1 MTDVLPAARAAS
13 PEGPTPPQALDAERA
28 VLAALLLDSEH
39 AGLAIEKL
47 PPTAFYR
54 TAHQRIYDAILAI
67 YNRGDKADLIT
78 LTEELRKR
86 GELEAVGGSPALA
99 QLLDVATATA
109 NFEQHVKL
117 IHGKAVL
124 RGLIRA
130 ATEIQQECYAAGDDT
145 SNILDRAEQRIFS
158 ITDTQ
163 VRQGFIS
170 IRDLLTPT
178 FQKIE
183 ELTQQQAHVTGVPS
197 GFQRLDEKTAGF
209 QKGDLVIIA
218 GRPAM
223 GKSSFAVN
231 IAENAAIK
239 HQIPVAIFSL
249 EMSNDQLAMRMLCSQ
264 ASVDLGK
271 VRVGRTSREEK
282 SDLVT
287 AAGIL
292 YNAPIMLDDSPSL
305 SVFEI
310 RAKCRRLKGE
320 GKLGLVVIDYLQ
332 LIRPPG
338 RAENRVQ
345 EISQITRSL
354 KALAKELSV
363 PVIALSQLSRAVEQ
377 RHAGDKRPQ
386 LSDLRES
393 GSVEQDADVVL
404 FVFREEYY
412 KPDDPALKGLAEI
425 IIGKQRNGPT
435 GMLKLAF
442 IRECTKFGDLLEHEV
457 HGVNFGPNP

>member
-1 MTDVLPAARAAS
+1 MTDVLPAARAAIN
-13 PEGPTPPQALDAERA
+13 EGPTPPQALDAERA

-47 PPTAFYR
+47 QPAAFYR
-54 TAHQRIYDAILAI
+54 TSHQRIYDAVLAI

-86 GELEAVGGSPALA
+86 GELEAIGGPPVLA
-99 QLLDVATATA
+99 QLLDYATASA

-117 IHGKAVL
+117 IHSKAVL

-130 ATEIQQECYAAGDDT
+130 ATEIQAECFAGGDET

-163 VRQGFIS
+163 VRQGFVA
-170 IRDLLTPT
+170 IRDLISPT
-178 FQKIE
+178 FKRID
-183 ELTQQQAHVTGVPS
+183 ELSKRQVRVTGVPT
-197 GFQRLDEKTAGF
+197 GFEDLDELTAGF
-209 QKGDLVIIA
+209 QKGDLIIIA

-231 IAENAAIK
+231 IAENAAIA
-239 HQIPVAIFSL
+239 HNIPVALFSL
-249 EMSNDQLAMRMLCSQ
+249 EMSSDQLAMRMLCSQ
-264 ASVDLGK
+264 GEVDLGK
-271 VRVGRTSREEK
+271 VRSGFLGKE
-282 SDLVT
+282 DYPALQT
-287 AAGIL
+287 AAGKL
-292 YNAPIMLDDSPSL
+292 YGAPIMLDDSASL
-305 SVFEI
+305 NVFEI
-310 RAKCRRLKGE
+310 RAKCRRLKAE
-320 GKLGLVVIDYLQ
+320 QKLGLVVIDYLQ
-332 LIRPPG
+332 LIRPHG

-354 KALAKELSV
+354 KALARELEC
-363 PVIALSQLSRAVEQ
+363 PVVALSQLSRAVEQ

-393 GSVEQDADVVL
+393 GSVEQDADLVM

-412 KPDDPALKGLAEI
+412 KPDEPNLKGLAEI

-435 GMLKLAF
+435 GTVKLTF
-442 IRECTKFGDLLEHEV
+442 KRECTKFLPYTPMSPVD
-457 HGVNFGPNP
+457 FGPAF